1 MGDDGSCATLYMLQ
15 IINESLFSLNMW
27 LYSFIL
33 KLLPCVVLTILTAC
47 LIRALYKV
55 EQNSLKLR
63 TSHSELNSRSKNMN
77 TDKTT
82 KLLSIILTFFL
93 ITEFPQGILG
103 MLSAI
108 LGQQFF
114 RECYNPVGEMM
125 DMMALTN
132 SAANF
137 ILYCLMSSQFRQT
150 LRKMVGVKLKPVKS
164 RVTITTKYEKYPV
177 LKRNLIAREEQ
188 LEMLPVTTEL

>member
-1 MGDDGSCATLYMLQ
+1 
-15 IINESLFSLNMW
+15 
-27 LYSFIL
+27 
-33 KLLPCVVLTILTAC
+33 
-47 LIRALYKV
+47 
-55 EQNSLKLR
+55 
-63 TSHSELNSRSKNMN
+63 
-77 TDKTT
+77 
-82 KLLSIILTFFL
+82 
-93 ITEFPQGILG
+93 

-164 RVTITTKYEKYPV
+164 RVTITTKYEV
-177 LKRNLIAREEQ
+177 GCFIFGSDSSSLIFHLVRSIRY
-188 LEMLPVTTEL
+188 